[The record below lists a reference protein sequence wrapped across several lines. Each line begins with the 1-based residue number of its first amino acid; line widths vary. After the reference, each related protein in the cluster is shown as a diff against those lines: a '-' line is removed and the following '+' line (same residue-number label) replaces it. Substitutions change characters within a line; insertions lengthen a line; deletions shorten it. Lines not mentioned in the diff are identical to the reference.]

1 MKSLLQKIA
10 EEQGAGPHISIR
22 AAEQPDTTARL
33 AAYDSSTAAPR
44 VIDLTSSNYEE
55 FINLVS
61 TKAYQLSQEKGGIIP
76 FTAINE
82 VVENL
87 IHAGFNEAVVTI
99 LDDGNTIKISDQG
112 PGIKKKEN
120 VFLLGFTTATSS
132 MKKIIKGV
140 GSGLRIAKDTLSSFG
155 GDVTIE
161 DNLQRGTVVTL
172 RAPLNKGDAVAE
184 PSKQDD
190 QISQPLNEIRLTDRQ
205 KRTLFLVTELG
216 KAGPSKIAAELN
228 ISLSTAYRDL
238 AYLENLNLV
247 QSDEQGKR
255 SLTTEGITQL
265 DNILYSQN

>member
-10 EEQGAGPHISIR
+10 EEQDAGPHISIR
-22 AAEQPDTTARL
+22 TAQQPDATARL
-33 AAYDSSTAAPR
+33 AVYDSSTAAPR
-44 VIDLTSSNYEE
+44 VIDLTSSNYDE

-61 TKAYQLSQEKGGIIP
+61 TKAYQLSQERGGIIP

-87 IHAGFNEAVVTI
+87 IHACFNEAVVTV

-112 PGIKKKEN
+112 PGIKNKEN
-120 VFLLGFTTATSS
+120 VFLPGFTTATSS

-140 GSGLRIAKDTLSSFG
+140 GSGLRITKETLSSLG
-155 GDVTIE
+155 GEVIIE
-161 DNLQRGTVVTL
+161 DNLQQGAVVTL
-172 RAPLNKGDAVAE
+172 RVPSNKGDDVAE

-190 QISQPLNEIRLTDRQ
+190 QISPPLNEIHLTDRQ

-238 AYLENLNLV
+238 TYLENLKII

-265 DNILYSQN
+265 DNILYSRN